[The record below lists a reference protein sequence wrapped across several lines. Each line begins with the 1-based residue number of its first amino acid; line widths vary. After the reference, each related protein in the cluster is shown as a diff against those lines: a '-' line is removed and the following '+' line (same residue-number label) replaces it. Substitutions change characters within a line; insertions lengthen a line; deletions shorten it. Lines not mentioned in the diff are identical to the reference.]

1 MENSNPDV
9 IALREK
15 EFHPKFGWTSHAP
28 FLKLLL
34 SPPNETSRYGSGYV
48 PRHLEPETVM
58 VRKLHDLGIE
68 TALLGME
75 VMVSKDPEE
84 ARKKMLEEKIL
95 SYALCLPAN
104 VPYRIRDRANAI
116 VTKLR
121 THGTKNAV
129 MIPKLS
135 VMAKARLARM
145 HFGLKKVMD
154 RTAEELNLEV
164 KPTKV
169 ASRSSG
175 NTKKSGQG
183 VYIIGII

>member
-1 MENSNPDV
+1 
-9 IALREK
+9 
-15 EFHPKFGWTSHAP
+15 
-28 FLKLLL
+28 
-34 SPPNETSRYGSGYV
+34 
-48 PRHLEPETVM
+48 M

-84 ARKKMLEEKIL
+84 ARKKLLDEKIL

-104 VPYRIRDRANAI
+104 VPYRIKDRANAI

-121 THGTKNAV
+121 TYENKNPV

-135 VMAKARLARM
+135 IMAKARLAKM

-154 RTAEELNLEV
+154 RTAEELSLEV

-169 ASRSSG
+169 ASRSS
-175 NTKKSGQG
+175 NSKRSGKG
-183 VYIIGII
+183 VYVIGIL